1 MPLIVSI
8 VLYNYFVEC
17 DLYKT
22 TQDDVYET
30 CSIPNMVSVLL
41 TRLSASIWANE
52 TEQRA
57 HEYVVSLV
65 NEYYRVK
72 ATRIWRR
79 QCPIRCASAFIRIT
93 SSVILRDSVCVFA
106 LFIFAKTIFATFDI
120 LSNQIVSLCLLKDV
134 QSLSVMQLSLLD
146 FCTFIVSSCAR
157 LGRSCLHYRS
167 HNNHEQ
173 RRNSCTIAIRL
184 FRLST
189 IDYICSCLQLSRISS
204 FCG

>member
-1 MPLIVSI
+1 MCFDLSERQSNVHAYLVSFI
-8 VLYNYFVEC
+8 
-17 DLYKT
+17 
-22 TQDDVYET
+22 
-30 CSIPNMVSVLL
+30 
-41 TRLSASIWANE
+41 
-52 TEQRA
+52 
-57 HEYVVSLV
+57 
-65 NEYYRVK
+65 NEYYHVK
-72 ATRIWRR
+72 TTSIWRR
-79 QCPIRCASAFIRIT
+79 QCSVQSVSAFIRIT
-93 SSVILRDSVCVFA
+93 SSVILRESVCVFA
-106 LFIFAKTIFATFDI
+106 LFIYAETIFATFDI
-120 LSNQIVSLCLLKDV
+120 LSSQIVSLCLLKDV